1 MAVLNVDGIVFSNG
15 TQIDSRYD
23 IIPQNSVTVFFESSA
38 PTGWTKLTTH
48 DNKALRVVTGTG
60 GGFGSGGTSGA
71 GGSPFTSTFSQ
82 VPVTGT
88 VTASG
93 TVGGH
98 TLSID
103 ELPSHAHGA
112 GDAIGINPQPGSGV
126 SGRDLNTTGPVT
138 SSVGGGSAHTHPFT
152 GSPVPWGANVNLAVQ
167 YIDVIVCRF
176 N

>member
-1 MAVLNVDGIVFSNG
+1 M
-15 TQIDSRYD
+15 T
-23 IIPQNSVTVFFESSA
+23 
-38 PTGWTKLTTH
+38 
-48 DNKALRVVTGTG
+48 
-60 GGFGSGGTSGA
+60 
-71 GGSPFTSTFSQ
+71 
-82 VPVTGT
+82 
-88 VTASG
+88 SG

-98 TLSID
+98 TLSIS

-152 GSPVPWGANVNLAVQ
+152 GSSVPWSANVNLAVQ